1 MLIEIVGIKDVS
13 FSNKETGERV
23 EGQSVY
29 FEYED
34 DRTQGVAT
42 DKVFLSSRKELVP
55 VPSLPCSANLYF
67 NKFGK
72 VDSISLN

>member
-23 EGQSVY
+23 EGQSVF

-42 DKVFLSSRKELVP
+42 DKVFLSSLKKLVP

-72 VDSISLN
+72 VDSISLI